1 MRVPFLLAGVAAL
14 AAVAVL
20 AVPAWSKSSPPQL
33 NSFAVSSVSKNSTGL
48 KLKIAG
54 TINCSAKAH
63 FHVWLWID
71 EQNSTGALAHALI
84 PASLGKHPTAKQ
96 KARAERLSTCTGAA
110 KHWSVKAKA
119 EGTHPAK
126 FAKGAAQACWTVT
139 VSHSRRYALQS
150 SCSNVT
156 VG

>member
-14 AAVAVL
+14 AAVAAL
-20 AVPAWSKSSPPQL
+20 AVPAWSKSTPPQL
-33 NSFAVSSVSKNSTGL
+33 NSFAVNSVHASSTGL
-48 KLKIAG
+48 KLTIAG

-63 FHVWLWID
+63 FHVWLWVD
-71 EQNSTGALAHALI
+71 QSSTGALAHALL
-84 PASLGKHPTAKQ
+84 PASIGSHPTKKQ
-96 KARAERLSTCTGAA
+96 KRRAAKVSTCTGGVQ
-110 KHWSVKAKA
+110 HWTQKAKA
-119 EGTHPAK
+119 EGTHPAR
-126 FAKGAAQACWTVT
+126 FAKGAAQACAVVT